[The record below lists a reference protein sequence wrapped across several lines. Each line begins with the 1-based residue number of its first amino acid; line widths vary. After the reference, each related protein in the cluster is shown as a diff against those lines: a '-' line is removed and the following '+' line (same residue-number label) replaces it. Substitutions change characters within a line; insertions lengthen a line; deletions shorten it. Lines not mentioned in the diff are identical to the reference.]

1 MINDVKNGAE
11 TRMKKS
17 LEALKGELS
26 KLRTGRAHTGLMEHI
41 TVDYYGS
48 PVPLSQ
54 VAQIA
59 VEDARTL
66 TVTPW
71 DRTMVQPIEKA
82 IMTSDLGLNPAT
94 SGTVIRVPMPAL
106 TEQRRKEMIKVVH
119 KEGEAAKVAVRNIRR
134 DSNGELKNLLKAKTI
149 SEDDERGAEETIQKL
164 TDKYIAEI
172 DKVVEAKEKDM
183 MEI

>member
-1 MINDVKNGAE
+1 MINDVKSGAE

-17 LEALKGELS
+17 VDALKNELS

-48 PVPLSQ
+48 AVPLSQ
-54 VAQIA
+54 VAQVA

-71 DRTMVQPIEKA
+71 DRTMVQAIEKA

-94 SGTVIRVPMPAL
+94 SGTVIRVPMPAF

-149 SEDDERGAEETIQKL
+149 SEDDVRGAEETIQKL
-164 TDKYIAEI
+164 TDRYIAEI
-172 DKVVEAKEKDM
+172 DKVVEAKEKEM

>member
-17 LEALKGELS
+17 LEALKNELS

-41 TVDYYGS
+41 TVEYYGS

-54 VAQIA
+54 VAQVA

-71 DRTMVQPIEKA
+71 DRTMVQAIEKA

-164 TDKYIAEI
+164 TDKYIVEI

>member
-17 LEALKGELS
+17 VDALKNELS

-48 PVPLSQ
+48 AVPLSQ
-54 VAQIA
+54 VAQVA

-71 DRTMVQPIEKA
+71 DRTMVQAIEKA

-94 SGTVIRVPMPAL
+94 SGTVIRVPMPAF

-149 SEDDERGAEETIQKL
+149 SEDDVRGAEETIQKL
-164 TDKYIAEI
+164 TDRYIAEI
-172 DKVVEAKEKDM
+172 DKVVEAKEKEM

>member
-17 LEALKGELS
+17 LDALKNELS

-48 PVPLSQ
+48 AVPLSQ

-164 TDKYIAEI
+164 TDKYIVEI